1 MIRQANMQA
10 LNTQRGISL
19 VMALVMLVVLTLTAI
34 SSTSSVNSSIR
45 IAGNMVSQNEALT
58 ATMMAIDSQLGK
70 LSNFTTAVDRNV
82 SVDVNRDGVVDYTVK
97 LYAPVC
103 YSTAPVPGDSYLLE
117 VAGSTMN
124 RTHWHVRAEV
134 TAADTG
140 AMATLKQGIRINLR
154 APTGC

>member
-1 MIRQANMQA
+1 MMRQANMQT
-10 LNTQRGISL
+10 LKTQRGISL

-58 ATMMAIDSQLGK
+58 AAMMAIDDQLGK
-70 LSNFTTAVDRNV
+70 LSNFTTAVDRNIN
-82 SVDVNRDGVVDYTVK
+82 VDVNRDGVTDYTIK

-103 YSTAPVPGDSYLLE
+103 YSTAPIPGDSYQLE

-124 RTHWHVRAEV
+124 RTYWHTRAEV
-134 TAADTG
+134 TAAGTG
-140 AMATLKQGIRINLR
+140 AMATVRQGIRINLR